1 MKLGGT
7 FLDTMSFLTS
17 FSRFS
22 IEVLLLGYFNLKEK
36 ETKNPMQNLILNS
49 HRAKQTSEISNK
61 STCQQQHIV
70 VTLL

>member
-49 HRAKQTSEISNK
+49 KQMSEISNK